1 MSGGNDF
8 DVKIGYNKRAAATRD
23 LTTILQD
30 IEGIPLTDETGAA
43 LITEIDG
50 FVTSEL
56 TSEKALSIGLPIEK
70 RVVNSFFSFL
80 FGGSFE
86 TKKRVLDANNNIL
99 VEAFIRIIDPNP
111 TWRYIQRGFQ
121 LDAATGDPLYDADG
135 TTVKGNSFE
144 TFVVRNVVE
153 EGNVGPNGEFVV
165 RFELESDPLND
176 DDTPN
181 RQPISYVRRKV
192 IKERTGILPIAERF
206 ASASEVSSSLLGI
219 DRAETQL
226 GLFSNVSTYGFNTDD
241 FVFYTDNPNNGPNVW
256 VYRESSSGENHYPA
270 RIEEVKN
277 EGALKIGSF
286 PVPYNFPYPPLSK
299 NIVGGIDIAGLFNE
313 TSWGK
318 WQNFLKI
325 GKALY
330 EFYLNKRDEN
340 IPSSDP
346 NSNYVKYNTLL
357 GRFLP
362 AINIWDDST
371 YYSSRFYGGS
381 NDRYYRR
388 ISIWTDTWHLI
399 ENAELQDTV
408 SGQAIS
414 FAFLSLEELNL
425 RGTGLNTAIG
435 AGSVDNDGAV
445 DIPNGKV
452 LNPFEE
458 NWING
463 YWEDASSSGS
473 VPDLVDFQPGYGPTG
488 GHFAL
493 LQSRQ
498 SFRYQPGRISGYTFG
513 TRATLEKNQGDNY
526 AEWGI
531 FNDFDEYVFRREG
544 ANFYIVRRSNIPY
557 PSTFLQ
563 ELGAVDEFGNEDSEI
578 VRNYTKVIS
587 NVTYNMQEVKLSK
600 EKFNGDSLN
609 GNGPSE
615 YLLTTD
621 EITMY
626 KIEFGWYGAIGLRLY
641 AYIPIDNGKARWVV
655 IHTFV
660 IENKLNVPSMGDPFF
675 KFKYEIRIGSGQ
687 GPDITVPQV
696 LYKYGTSMYIDGG
709 DEGTV
714 SVFTE
719 TSDTKALPSGGDY
732 VSLFGVYPKK
742 NIVSGGGDLI
752 PNKKIIIPKQ
762 MSISSNGFAEINIFK
777 CRGCVGSQFL
787 YLPNAKALTFGDI
800 RKLKKVDINGGS
812 LNTEVTLAP
821 ITITTSAVG
830 GNLTTVTTTDTN
842 IQYLRKGDYLLDTDI
857 NGSLVTGVDAGR
869 ITEITEST
877 GTYTIT
883 IKNYGSDPEDTTQS
897 FTNAAT
903 VLTFQPTFITTDDE
917 RQLYDLDYNDF
928 NAKIIYPNLY
938 NSYLGNIRSG
948 VNLNTVNLLQ
958 YIRGNRHELITER
971 ILDPTKIIVN
981 TVDFTPRDF
990 FGDPNTDTFDVRLS
1004 QRKTIIGSSSPV
1016 TGPDAALKW
1025 LNNDARDGS
1034 HVADWRMGFTPNRP
1048 EFNIVTGE
1056 ITGWRKPNGNL
1067 ITESRGPA
1075 SNPII
1080 SNVILLPDSEYVAL
1094 DYHAY
1099 RTALTLQGFEV
1110 GEDWEGRIRPFT
1122 LDFRIPF
1129 PPGSNSGRCSEM
1141 VLNKQDAI
1149 TVKVNEVAS
1158 ATLQALS
1165 PVGGSI
1171 PLEKWSG
1178 FATANEIDTYLS
1190 SYSYFLVS
1198 NTSIIGGSRNPT
1210 GGQFA
1215 INKDNV
1221 FDVNFY
1227 DSTPTAQSGRFQDV
1241 QISYS
1246 FTDSS
1251 GDTQIFYIIPINL
1264 SVYGSF
1270 TSDGV
1275 TPMVPLNSD
1284 FFISYNKVT
1293 LRAWFSTGDR
1303 YDTPNG
1309 YGTGPNS
1316 DGIFEFSAFPLYPFA
1331 LMRDK
1336 SEVRSLEVHNTD
1348 LLGNRSTYNPEWK
1361 YSYVDGN
1368 PMVDYSV
1375 GTNLQTGQLNVN
1387 NVGSKTQTPGGV
1399 DDLVPSAFTQLNR
1412 LSSSQ
1417 IDKQGESLLR
1427 PGDNLTTLYI
1437 NDETKTFDLTD
1448 VFGFDR
1454 KVITPDIVNTEAV
1467 YFVGRSLDG
1476 TSVDVQM
1483 NLTYVEQL

>member
-1 MSGGNDF
+1 MAGGNDF

-30 IEGIPLTDETGAA
+30 IEGVPLTDETGAS
-43 LITEIDG
+43 LITEIEG

-56 TSEKALSIGLPIEK
+56 TSDKALSVGLPIEI
-70 RVVNSFFSFL
+70 RDVNTFFSFL

-86 TKKRVLDANNNIL
+86 TKKRVLDANNNIV
-99 VEAFIRIIDPNP
+99 VESFIKIVDPNP
-111 TWRYIQRGFQ
+111 TWKYIQRGFQ
-121 LDAATGDPLYDADG
+121 IDAATGDPLFDADG

-144 TFVVRNVVE
+144 TFFVKNVVE

-181 RQPISYVRRKV
+181 RQPISYIRRKIV
-192 IKERTGILPIAERF
+192 KERTGVLPVAERF
-206 ASASEVSSSLLGI
+206 AATSEVSSSLLGI

-241 FVFYTDNPNNGPNVW
+241 FVFYTDNPRNGPNVW
-256 VYRESSSGENHYPA
+256 VYRESASGESHYPA
-270 RIEEVKN
+270 RIEEVQN
-277 EGALKIGSF
+277 EGALRIASF
-286 PVPYNFPYPPLSK
+286 PVPYNFPYPPLSQ
-299 NIVGGIDIAGLFNE
+299 NIVNDVDTAGLFNE
-313 TSWGK
+313 VSWGK
-318 WQNFLKI
+318 WQNFLRI

-330 EFYLNKRDEN
+330 EYYLARRDQN
-340 IPSSDP
+340 TPSSDP
-346 NSNYVKYNTLL
+346 NSNYVKYNILL

-362 AINIWDDST
+362 AINIWDDTT
-371 YYSSRFYGGS
+371 YYNSRFYGGRS
-381 NDRYYRR
+381 DRYYRI

-399 ENAELQDTV
+399 ENAELQDPV
-408 SGQAIS
+408 SGEPIS
-414 FAFLSLEELNL
+414 FSFLSLQEIPL
-425 RGTGLNTAIG
+425 RGTGLNTALG
-435 AGSVDNDGAV
+435 AGSVDNAGAV
-445 DIPNGKV
+445 DIPNGKI

-458 NWING
+458 NWLNAP
-463 YWEDASSSGS
+463 WTDASSSGA

-531 FNDFDEYVFRREG
+531 FNDFDEYIFRREG

-557 PSTFLQ
+557 PSSFLR
-563 ELGAVDEFGNEDSEI
+563 ELGAVDEFGNEDPEI
-578 VRNYTKVIS
+578 VTNYTKVIS

-641 AYIPIDNGKARWVV
+641 AYIPIDNGQARWVV

-660 IENKLNVPSMGDPFF
+660 IENKLNLPSMGDPFF

-687 GPDITVPQV
+687 GPDISTPQV

-719 TSDTKALPSGGDY
+719 TSDLKLLPSDGNY

-742 NIVSGGGDLI
+742 NIVSGGGDLV

-762 MSISSNGFAEINIFK
+762 MSITANGFAEINVFK
-777 CRGCVGSQFL
+777 CRACVGSQFL
-787 YLPNAKALTFGDI
+787 YLPNAQALTFGDT
-800 RKLKKVDINGGS
+800 RKLQKLDINGGA
-812 LNTEVTLAP
+812 LNSQITLAP

-830 GNLTTVTTTDTN
+830 GGLTTVTTTDSN
-842 IQYLRKGDYLLDTDI
+842 IQYLRKGDYMLDTDI
-857 NGSLVTGVDAGR
+857 SGSLITGVDSGR
-869 ITEITEST
+869 ITDIVEST

-883 IKNYGSDPEDTTQS
+883 VKNLDSVPEDTTQN

-903 VLTFQPTFITTDDE
+903 ELVFQPTFITTDEE
-917 RQLYDLDYNDF
+917 RKLYNLEYNDF

-938 NSYLGNIRSG
+938 NSYIGNVRSG
-948 VNLNTVNLLQ
+948 TELNTVNLLQ
-958 YIRGNRHELITER
+958 YINGNRHELLTER

-990 FGDPNTDTFDVRLS
+990 FGDPATDTFDVRLS
-1004 QRKTIIGSSSPV
+1004 QRKSIIASSNPV
-1016 TGPDAALKW
+1016 SGPDAALKW
-1025 LNNDARDGS
+1025 LNNDRRDGS

-1048 EFNIVTGE
+1048 EFDVATGE
-1056 ITGWRKPNGNL
+1056 ITGWRKPDGNL
-1067 ITESRGPA
+1067 LTESRGPA
-1075 SNPII
+1075 SSPTIT
-1080 SNVILLPDSEYVAL
+1080 NVTNLPESEYVSL

-1099 RTALTLQGFEV
+1099 QTSLTLQGFEV
-1110 GEDWEGRIRPFT
+1110 GEDWATRIRPFT
-1122 LDFRIPF
+1122 LDFRIPS

-1141 VLNKQDAI
+1141 VLTKQDPI
-1149 TVKVNEVAS
+1149 SVSVTEVDG
-1158 ATLQALS
+1158 ATMQALS
-1165 PVGGSI
+1165 PVSGSI
-1171 PLEKWSG
+1171 PFQNWSG
-1178 FATANEIDTYLS
+1178 FATAAEVDTYLS
-1190 SYSYFLVS
+1190 SYSYFLTS
-1198 NTSIIGGSRNPT
+1198 NSPIIGGSRNPK

-1221 FDVNFY
+1221 FDINFY
-1227 DSTPTAQSGRFQDV
+1227 DSTPTAQSGRFEDV

-1246 FTDSS
+1246 ITNNA
-1251 GDTQIFYIIPINL
+1251 GDTQVFYIVPINI

-1275 TPMVPLNSD
+1275 TPIVTNGAEFL
-1284 FFISYNKVT
+1284 IAYNKVT
-1293 LRAWFSTGDR
+1293 LKAWFSQGDK

-1309 YGTGPNS
+1309 YSTGPNS
-1316 DGIFEFSAFPLYPFA
+1316 DGIFEFNAFPLYAFA
-1331 LMRDK
+1331 LMRDTA
-1336 SEVRSLEVHNTD
+1336 EIRSLEIHNTD
-1348 LLGNRSTYNPEWK
+1348 LLGNRNTYNPEWK
-1361 YSYVDGN
+1361 YSYLDGN
-1368 PMVDYSV
+1368 PMIDYGV
-1375 GTNLQTGQLNVN
+1375 GTNLRTGQLNVDGI
-1387 NVGSKTQTPGGV
+1387 GSNQQTPSGN
-1399 DDLVPSAFTQLNR
+1399 DNLVPSSFTQVSR

-1417 IDKQGESLLR
+1417 VDKQGESLLR

-1467 YFVGRSLDG
+1467 YFIGRSLDG
-1476 TSVDVQM
+1476 SPVDIQI